1 MQRMDIP
8 LSDPERQTDGTAL
21 ARSLSRVPQI
31 FSILKVRRGILES
44 TR

>member
-8 LSDPERQTDGTAL
+8 LSDLERQTDGTAL
-21 ARSLSRVPQI
+21 AGLSRVPRI
-31 FSILKVRRGILES
+31 FSILKVLRGILES